1 MRWLLIILFYKV
13 FVQLFLR
20 IIGVKWIGIKNFHV
34 PPPYIIV
41 SNHNSHLDTMSI
53 MAALPIKQ
61 LIKTH
66 PVAAADYFGKT
77 SFTRFLSRYVL
88 NAILINRNRKEG
100 DPSPMEIM
108 IRFLDMGHG
117 LVLFP
122 EGSRGEPEEL
132 QVFQKGIGALLSRR
146 PEIPYIPIFMKGMGR
161 VLPKGEKLLV
171 PFDSYLAIGPKCYAK
186 QHEVT
191 LIVKEV
197 EESVRLQ
204 REFLLHLLNP

>member
-34 PPPYIIV
+34 PSPYIIV

-171 PFDSYLAIGPKCYAK
+171 PFDSYLAIGPKCYTK

-204 REFLLHLLNP
+204 REVLLHLLNP